1 MSAVDYQHI
10 AKRYGPVT
18 VMDDV
23 SFGIGERRFV
33 VLLGPSGCGKT
44 TLLRMTAGLE
54 KVTSGDILFGERRIN
69 DVHPRDRDIAMV
81 FQSYAL
87 YPQMKVRDNI
97 AFGLQVRKEPAAEID
112 RKVAEAAEILD
123 LGPLLDRYPKALSGG
138 QRQRVAMGRALVR
151 HPKVFL
157 FDEPLSNLDAKL
169 RAQMRLEIRRIHDR
183 LDTTTVYVTH
193 DQIEAMTMADEIVVM
208 RGGNVEQMG
217 SPEDVYD
224 RPANAFVADFIGSPS
239 INLLDGTVERADGPG
254 GSGGGLVARVGTH
267 AFALPADSPASAGQ
281 AVRVGLRP
289 LDIDVVPDVAGADGP
304 SGRHGPDGG
313 GAPDVAVGELEF
325 VESTGAETHV
335 HVRLGGELVRAVA
348 NERLRV
354 SRGDPLGLRIDPSKM
369 HLFDASTERR
379 IG

>member
-1 MSAVDYQHI
+1 MSAVDYENI

-54 KVTSGDILFGERRIN
+54 KVTSGNILFEGRRIN
-69 DVHPRDRDIAMV
+69 EVHPRDRDIAMV

-97 AFGLQVRKEPAAEID
+97 AFGLQVRKEPADEIE

-123 LGPLLDRYPKALSGG
+123 LGPMLDRYPKALSGG

-183 LDTTTVYVTH
+183 LDTTTIYVTH
-193 DQIEAMTMADEIVVM
+193 DQIEAMTMADDIVVM

-217 SPEDVYD
+217 SPEAVYD
-224 RPANAFVADFIGSPS
+224 RPANCFVADFIGSPS
-239 INLLDGTVERADGPG
+239 INLLDGRIERDGG
-254 GSGGGLVARVGTH
+254 DLVARVGGH
-267 AFALPADSPASAGQ
+267 AFALPADSPAAEGR

-289 LDIDVVPDVAGADGP
+289 LDIDVLV
-304 SGRHGPDGG
+304 RQDGG
-313 GAPDVAVGELEF
+313 ARAGGNVVVGELEF

-335 HVRLGGELVRAVA
+335 HVRLGEHLVRAVS
-348 NERLRV
+348 NERLRL
-354 SRGDPLGLRIDPSKM
+354 SRGERIELRIDPSRM
-369 HLFDASTERR
+369 HLFDADTEQR

>member
-1 MSAVDYQHI
+1 MSAVDYERI

-23 SFGIGERRFV
+23 SFGIGEKRFV

-54 KVTSGDILFGERRIN
+54 KVTGGDILFEGRRIN

-97 AFGLQVRKEPAAEID
+97 AFGLQVRKEPKAEIE

-123 LGPLLDRYPKALSGG
+123 LEPLLDRYPKALSGG

-169 RAQMRLEIRRIHDR
+169 RGQMRLEIRRIHDR
-183 LDTTTVYVTH
+183 LDTTTIYVTH
-193 DQIEAMTMADEIVVM
+193 DQIEAMTMADDIVVM
-208 RGGNVEQMG
+208 RAGRVEQMG
-217 SPEDVYD
+217 SPEEVYD
-224 RPANAFVADFIGSPS
+224 RPANCFVADFIGSPS
-239 INLLDGTVERADGPG
+239 INLLDGTVGREA
-254 GSGGGLVARVGTH
+254 GSPVARVGEH
-267 AFALPADSPASAGQ
+267 AFALPADTPATDGQ

-289 LDIDVVPDVAGADGP
+289 LDIEVVQGEAGDAVT
-304 SGRHGPDGG
+304 
-313 GAPDVAVGELEF
+313 GAIEF
-325 VESTGAETHV
+325 VENTGAETHL
-335 HVRLGGELVRAVA
+335 HVRLGEHTVRAVS

-354 SRGDPLGLRIDPSKM
+354 ARGERIGLRIDPSKM
-369 HLFDASTERR
+369 HLFDAGTERR

>member
-112 RKVAEAAEILD
+112 RKVSEAAEILD

-193 DQIEAMTMADEIVVM
+193 DQIEAMTMADDIVVM
-208 RGGNVEQMG
+208 RDGNVEQMG

-254 GSGGGLVARVGTH
+254 GPGGPGGAGGGGLVARVGTH
-267 AFALPADSPASAGQ
+267 AFPLPPDSPASAGQ

-289 LDIDVVPDVAGADGP
+289 LDIDVVPDAVAGANGTGP
-304 SGRHGPDGG
+304 S
-313 GAPDVAVGELEF
+313 DVAVGELEF

-335 HVRLGGELVRAVA
+335 HVRLGEELVRAVA

>member
-97 AFGLQVRKEPAAEID
+97 AFGLQVRKEPATEID

-239 INLLDGTVERADGPG
+239 INLLDGTVERAGGPG
-254 GSGGGLVARVGTH
+254 GPGSGPGGGLVARVGTH
-267 AFALPADSPASAGQ
+267 AFPLPADSPASAGQ

-289 LDIDVVPDVAGADGP
+289 LDIDVVPDVAAGANGTGP
-304 SGRHGPDGG
+304 S
-313 GAPDVAVGELEF
+313 DVAVGELEF

-354 SRGDPLGLRIDPSKM
+354 SRGDPLGLRIDPAKM